1 MTGLDKIINQ
11 ILDEANNSANEKLEE
26 AKAKA
31 KEITDAAEA
40 EAKALEEEI
49 SKKSEVE
56 IANYRDRVESSA
68 DLKRRTAVLEAKQEV
83 IAQTM
88 EKAYKKFCSK
98 SDEEYFSTLKEMLK
112 KFALPQEGE
121 VYFSDKD
128 LKKMPSGFEE
138 EIGKIAKG
146 KGGSLKVSKENRDVE
161 GGGFVL
167 AYGGVEENCSFRA
180 LFDSKKDDLQ
190 DEIQKILF
198 A

>member
-31 KEITDAAEA
+31 KEIMDKAEA
-40 EAKALEEEI
+40 EAKAIEEEI

-56 IANYRDRVESSA
+56 VANYKDRVESSA
-68 DLKRRTAVLEAKQEV
+68 DLKRRTAILEAKQEV

-88 EKAYKKFCSK
+88 EKAYEKFCSK
-98 SDEEYFSTLKEMLK
+98 SDGEYFSTLKEMLK
-112 KFALPQEGE
+112 IFALPQDGE
-121 VYFSDKD
+121 IYFSGGD

-138 EIGKIAKG
+138 EIGKIAKE
-146 KGGSLKVSKENRDVE
+146 KGGSLTVSKESKEVE

-180 LFDSKKDDLQ
+180 LFDSRKDDLQ
-190 DEIQKILF
+190 DQIQKVLF

>member
-26 AKAKA
+26 AKAKV
-31 KEITDAAEA
+31 KEITDAAET

-68 DLKRRTAVLEAKQEV
+68 DLKSRTAVLEAKQEV

-88 EKAYKKFCSK
+88 EKAYDKFCSK
-98 SDEEYFSTLKEMLK
+98 SDDEYFSTLKDMLK
-112 KFALPQEGE
+112 KFVLPQEGE

-180 LFDSKKDDLQ
+180 LFDSKRDDLQ

>member
-68 DLKRRTAVLEAKQEV
+68 DLKRRTAVLVAKQEV
-83 IAQTM
+83 IALTM
-88 EKAYKKFCSK
+88 
-98 SDEEYFSTLKEMLK
+98 
-112 KFALPQEGE
+112 
-121 VYFSDKD
+121 
-128 LKKMPSGFEE
+128 
-138 EIGKIAKG
+138 
-146 KGGSLKVSKENRDVE
+146 
-161 GGGFVL
+161 
-167 AYGGVEENCSFRA
+167 
-180 LFDSKKDDLQ
+180 
-190 DEIQKILF
+190 
-198 A
+198 

>member
-31 KEITDAAEA
+31 KEIMDKAEA
-40 EAKALEEEI
+40 EAKAIEEEI

-56 IANYRDRVESSA
+56 SSA
-68 DLKRRTAVLEAKQEV
+68 DLKSRTAILEAKQEV
-83 IAQTM
+83 IAETM
-88 EKAYKKFCSK
+88 EKAYEKFCSK
-98 SDEEYFSTLKEMLK
+98 SDGEYFSTLKNMLE
-112 KFALPQEGE
+112 KFVLPQDGE
-121 VYFSDKD
+121 VYFSGED

-138 EIGKIAKG
+138 EIGKIAKE
-146 KGGSLKVSKENRDVE
+146 KGGSLTVSKESREVK
-161 GGGFVL
+161 GGGFIL

-180 LFDSKKDDLQ
+180 LFDSRKDDLQ
-190 DEIQKILF
+190 DQIQKVLF